1 MLRDENIVPFLSFW
15 FDWSIPIFFCFEDYD
30 QIFIDWH
37 FLPFSAFEFVAASGR
52 GLVYFV
58 SVFVRGFHFYQVD
71 GFLADGIFRRKS

>member
-1 MLRDENIVPFLSFW
+1 MLRDENIVPFWVFGLTGLSW
-15 FDWSIPIFFCFEDYD
+15 FFCFEDND

-37 FLPFSAFEFVAASGR
+37 FLPFSAFEVVTASRR

-71 GFLADGIFRRKS
+71 GFLADGIFRRKY